1 VFAARGAKDVPT
13 DKIRSYLSYLTHGH
27 IYSYEGEKTNEG
39 TKTRLLQVIN
49 RGSHKPHTRTHIQL
63 EIHIVFS
70 EVLASEKFPRILG
83 EERGGFNRGSH
94 KPHTRTHIQLLTHPP
109 PMAMPHRCL
118 LRVSTWRNTR
128 SIRSAVPFILSL
140 ILSAWVDLAS
150 RRGEY
155 REGDDNRHTR
165 PAART
170 EGPVTSQ
177 AFRG

>member
-1 VFAARGAKDVPT
+1 MFAARGAKDVPT

-83 EERGGFNRGSH
+83 EEKGGLQSGVSQTT
-94 KPHTRTHIQLLTHPP
+94 HTDSYSITYSPP
-109 PMAMPHRCL
+109 AHGHASPLFVACL
-118 LRVSTWRNTR
+118 H
-128 SIRSAVPFILSL
+128 
-140 ILSAWVDLAS
+140 LA
-150 RRGEY
+150 
-155 REGDDNRHTR
+155 
-165 PAART
+165 
-170 EGPVTSQ
+170 
-177 AFRG
+177 

>member
-1 VFAARGAKDVPT
+1 MFAARGAKDVPT

-94 KPHTRTHIQLLTHPP
+94 KLITNHTHGLIFNYLLTPRPWPCLTVVCCVSPP
-109 PMAMPHRCL
+109 GVTLAVFVLQYLSSYL
-118 LRVSTWRNTR
+118 LSY
-128 SIRSAVPFILSL
+128 LS
-140 ILSAWVDLAS
+140 
-150 RRGEY
+150 G
-155 REGDDNRHTR
+155 
-165 PAART
+165 
-170 EGPVTSQ
+170 
-177 AFRG
+177 